1 MPRAPATEDALKF
14 ILAVRTSPQ
23 NYDLKCDLGPLL
35 RHKSNHV
42 VAAAANTAERLEA
55 SALAQDLVDS
65 FLALMRDPAK
75 RDPGCKA
82 LLAIAKALAVID
94 HHAAQV
100 YFAGIRHVQMEAS
113 FGPPVDAAAELRGVC
128 AQGLARMLHPDA
140 LEECVTLLADREPAA
155 RAGAVRAIADT
166 GSREGVLLLRF
177 KTLTGDASTEVMSEC
192 FAALLR
198 MAPAA
203 SVAFVGQFLY
213 DGADEIAEVAALA
226 LGESHLPAAFE
237 LLRKSWEAAADPERK
252 RTLLLAIAMLR
263 LDDSLEFLLGRVS
276 EDSDRP
282 ASDAIAALG
291 LYARDEAVRARL
303 ESCVEK
309 RGSPILRST
318 FIREF
323 QRA

>member
-14 ILAVRTSPQ
+14 ILAVRNSPE
-23 NYDLKCDLGPLL
+23 NYDLKRDLGRLL
-35 RHKSNHV
+35 GHKSNHV
-42 VAAAANTAERLEA
+42 IAAAANTAERLEA
-55 SALAQDLVDS
+55 SSLAQELVDA
-65 FLALMRDPAK
+65 FQTLMRDPAK

-82 LLAIAKALAVID
+82 LLAIAKALAAID

-100 YFAGIRHVQMEAS
+100 YFAGIRHIQMEGS

-128 AQGLARMLHPDA
+128 AQGLARTLHPDA

-177 KTLTGDASTEVMSEC
+177 KALSGDASIEVMLEC

-198 MAPAA
+198 MASAP
-203 SVAFVGQFLY
+203 SLTFVGQFLY
-213 DGADEIAEVAALA
+213 DGTEEIAEAAALA

-237 LLRKSWEAAADPERK
+237 LLRKSWEATADPARK

-263 LDDSLEFLLGRVS
+263 LDESLDFLLTRVS

-282 ASDAIAALG
+282 ASDAMAALG
-291 LYARDEAVRARL
+291 LYARDDTVRERI
-303 ESCVEK
+303 ESSIAK
-309 RGSPILRST
+309 RNSETLRAAFT
-318 FIREF
+318 REF
-323 QRA
+323 RK